1 MEGILELWAQLFLSM
16 LAVATKQKWSQRNKP
31 LIVESLLWMIYNNM
45 TDADVPS
52 TMMSLSY

>member
-1 MEGILELWAQLFLSM
+1 MEGIPELWSQLFLST
-16 LAVATKQKWSQRNKP
+16 LAAKQKWSQRNKP